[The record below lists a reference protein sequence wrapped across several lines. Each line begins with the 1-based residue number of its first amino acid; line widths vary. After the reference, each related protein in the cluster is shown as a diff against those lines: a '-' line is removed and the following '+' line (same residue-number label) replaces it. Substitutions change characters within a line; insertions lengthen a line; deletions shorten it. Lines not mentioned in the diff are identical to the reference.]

1 MLNAQWKRFKSGTDI
16 RGCALD
22 GVEGE
27 PVNLTDEAV
36 ERMAAGFLL
45 WLSGRTGK
53 AGDTLTV
60 SVGRDSPSVPA
71 AHPRRCGTGADG
83 PAVPGCWTAAWPPP
97 RPCS

>member
-60 SVGRDSPSVPA
+60 SVGRDSRLSG
-71 AHPRRCGTGADG
+71 PRIRD
-83 PAVPGCWTAAWPPP
+83 AVV
-97 RPCS
+97 RR

>member
-1 MLNAQWKRFKSGTDI
+1 MLS
-16 RGCALD
+16 
-22 GVEGE
+22 GE

-60 SVGRDSPSVPA
+60 SVGRDSRLSGPRIRDAVVRALTAGGARVLDCGMASIPA
-71 AHPRRCGTGADG
+71 TATG
-83 PAVPGCWTAAWPPP
+83 
-97 RPCS
+97 